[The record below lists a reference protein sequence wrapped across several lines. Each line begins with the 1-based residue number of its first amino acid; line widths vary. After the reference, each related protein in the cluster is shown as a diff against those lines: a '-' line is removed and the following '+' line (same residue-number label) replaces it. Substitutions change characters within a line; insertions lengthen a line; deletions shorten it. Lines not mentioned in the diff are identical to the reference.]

1 MGMATCRIFPF
12 SIFTA
17 LELLQKSRTLLTC
30 KTRFLLE
37 EIAQLVGDFVTI
49 SLLPP
54 PRHHDEDNPQE
65 DV

>member
-17 LELLQKSRTLLTC
+17 LELLQKSQTLLTC
-30 KTRFLLE
+30 KTRSLLE

-54 PRHHDEDNPQE
+54 SPHHDGYYPQE
-65 DV
+65 EV